1 MRCPRRR
8 GVLASLVAVSWVAL
22 AILSQALS
30 ACDSSP
36 RKLYIRTFSEHFEFR
51 ITSNPMPPRAREDV
65 IYRVTVIDKD
75 NGQPVEGGEGRIFA
89 NDSAG
94 VSTWDSFM
102 AAPEVGT
109 YTAKLRF
116 VTAEQWAIGIE
127 FRRDT
132 LPGTRIERA
141 TDWQQEV
148 GAARE
153 EH

>member
-1 MRCPRRR
+1 MSRPRRHH
-8 GVLASLVAVSWVAL
+8 VISLPAVVSMLAL
-22 AILSQALS
+22 AGLALA
-30 ACDSSP
+30 ACDTSP
-36 RKLYIRTFSEHFEFR
+36 RALQIRTFSEHFEYR
-51 ITSNPMPPRAREDV
+51 ITSDPMPPRAREDV

-102 AAPEVGT
+102 PAPQVGT

-116 VTAEQWAIGIE
+116 VTAEQWAVGIE

-132 LPGTRIERA
+132 LPGTKIERA

-148 GAARE
+148 AAAIA

>member
-1 MRCPRRR
+1 MRRR
-8 GVLASLVAVSWVAL
+8 FAGVPSSLLAVLMLAL
-22 AILSQALS
+22 AAAAS
-30 ACDSSP
+30 CDSSP
-36 RKLYIRTFSEHFEFR
+36 RKLQIRTFSEHFEFR
-51 ITSNPMPPRAREDV
+51 ITSDPMPPRAREN
-65 IYRVTVIDKD
+65 ILYRVTVIDKE

-89 NDSAG
+89 NNAAG
-94 VSTWDSFM
+94 TSTWDSFV

-116 VTAEQWAIGIE
+116 VTAEQWAVGIE

-132 LPGTRIERA
+132 LPGTKIERA

-148 GAARE
+148 GAARD

>member
-1 MRCPRRR
+1 MSRPRRHH
-8 GVLASLVAVSWVAL
+8 VISLPAVVSMLAL
-22 AILSQALS
+22 AGLALA
-30 ACDSSP
+30 ACDTSP
-36 RKLYIRTFSEHFEFR
+36 RALQIRTFSEHFEYR
-51 ITSNPMPPRAREDV
+51 ITSDPMPPRAREDV

-102 AAPEVGT
+102 PAPQVGT

-116 VTAEQWAIGIE
+116 VTAEQWAVGIE

-132 LPGTRIERA
+132 LPGTKIERA

-148 GAARE
+148 AAAVA

>member
-1 MRCPRRR
+1 MRHPRRA
-8 GVLASLVAVSWVAL
+8 GVVSSLIAVSMLVLAGVAL
-22 AILSQALS
+22 G
-30 ACDSSP
+30 ACDTSARP
-36 RKLYIRTFSEHFEFR
+36 LQIRTFSEHFEYR

-65 IYRVTVIDKD
+65 IYRVTVIDKE

-89 NDSAG
+89 NDSSG

-102 AAPEVGT
+102 PAPEVGT
-109 YTAKLRF
+109 YTAKLRY
-116 VTAEQWAIGIE
+116 VTAEQWAVGIE

-132 LPGTRIERA
+132 LPGTKIERA

-148 GAARE
+148 AAAVA

>member
-1 MRCPRRR
+1 MSRRLR
-8 GVLASLVAVSWVAL
+8 PLVFLSSLIAVSLLAL
-22 AILSQALS
+22 AANCS
-30 ACDSSP
+30 SSP
-36 RKLYIRTFSEHFEFR
+36 RELQIRTFSEHFEYR

-75 NGQPVEGGEGRIFA
+75 NGQPLEGGEGRIFA
-89 NDSAG
+89 NNATG
-94 VSTWDSFM
+94 TSTWDSFM
-102 AAPEVGT
+102 AAPQVGT

-132 LPGTRIERA
+132 LPGTKIERA

-148 GAARE
+148 GAARD

>member
-1 MRCPRRR
+1 MSRPRRA
-8 GVLASLVAVSWVAL
+8 GLQPLLIAVSMLVLAGVAL
-22 AILSQALS
+22 D

-36 RKLYIRTFSEHFEFR
+36 RKLQIRTFSEHFEYR
-51 ITSNPMPPRAREDV
+51 ISSDPMPPRAREDV
-65 IYRVTVIDKD
+65 IYRVTVIDKE

-89 NDSAG
+89 NNATG
-94 VSTWDSFM
+94 TSTWDSFM

-116 VTAEQWAIGIE
+116 VTAEQWAVGIE

-132 LPGTRIERA
+132 LPGSKIERA

-148 GAARE
+148 GAARAE
-153 EH
+153 P

>member
-1 MRCPRRR
+1 MSRRLR
-8 GVLASLVAVSWVAL
+8 LTAVLSSLFAVTLLAL
-22 AILSQALS
+22 AADCSG
-30 ACDSSP
+30 SP
-36 RKLYIRTFSEHFEFR
+36 RPIQLRTFSEHFEYR
-51 ITSNPMPPRAREDV
+51 ITSDPMPPRAREDI
-65 IYRVTVIDKD
+65 IYRVTVIDKE

-89 NDSAG
+89 NNETG
-94 VSTWDSFM
+94 VSTWDSFQ

-116 VTAEQWAIGIE
+116 VTAEQWAVGIE

-132 LPGTRIERA
+132 LPGTKIERA

-148 GAARE
+148 AAAIA

>member
-1 MRCPRRR
+1 MSHPRRA
-8 GVLASLVAVSWVAL
+8 GALSLLIAVSTLAL
-22 AILSQALS
+22 AGVAS
-30 ACDSSP
+30 CTSSP
-36 RKLYIRTFSEHFEFR
+36 RELQIRTFSEHFEFR
-51 ITSNPMPPRAREDV
+51 IKSDPMPPRAREDV

-89 NDSAG
+89 NDSTG

-102 AAPEVGT
+102 PAPQVGT

-116 VTAEQWAIGIE
+116 VAAEQWAVGIE

-132 LPGTRIERA
+132 LPGTKIERA

-148 GAARE
+148 GAARAE
-153 EH
+153 P